1 MSLNVGQD
9 AGDTAHELGKHGNSE
24 ELGEHGELGKLGE
37 LETRERETPQHP

>member
-24 ELGEHGELGKLGE
+24 ELGEHGELEK

>member
-9 AGDTAHELGKHGNSE
+9 AGDTAHELGKHGYSE